1 MATTTEPTTNQKVL
15 LCRLRRH
22 VITDSDFVP
31 AGTPV
36 QVLGW
41 TGNDEDG
48 PGAKDASRV
57 EVRAAAYMYAETFS
71 YSARTTAVGVGLC
84 LSVHPSNL
92 EFLSI
97 ADA

>member
-15 LCRLRRH
+15 MCRLRRH
-22 VITDSDFVP
+22 IITDSDFIP

-41 TGNDEDG
+41 TGNDEGG

-57 EVRAAAYMYAETFS
+57 EVRASAYMYADTFD
-71 YSARTTAVGVGLC
+71 YDARTSAVGVGMC
-84 LSVHPSNL
+84 LSVDPCDL

-97 ADA
+97 TDA